1 MLGSFRNIDY
11 ASVFELTF
19 FHSYFDLAFS
29 VDNIIQLFMI
39 LVLMFRVSG
48 NGAHHNNNAFVA
60 LIPVYTAL
68 IPIFIASRRRR
79 SACENE
85 KKNG

>member
-1 MLGSFRNIDY
+1 MNRRTLML
-11 ASVFELTF
+11 
-19 FHSYFDLAFS
+19 LAIAFTAMAAG
-29 VDNIIQLFMI
+29 LI

>member
-1 MLGSFRNIDY
+1 MNRRTLML
-11 ASVFELTF
+11 
-19 FHSYFDLAFS
+19 LAIAFTAMAAG
-29 VDNIIQLFMI
+29 LI
-39 LVLMFRVSG
+39 LVLLFRVSG

>member
-1 MLGSFRNIDY
+1 MNRRTLML
-11 ASVFELTF
+11 
-19 FHSYFDLAFS
+19 LAIAFTAMAAGL
-29 VDNIIQLFMI
+29 V

-48 NGAHHNNNAFVA
+48 NGEHHNNNAFVA
-60 LIPVYTAL
+60 LIPVYAAL

>member
-1 MLGSFRNIDY
+1 MNRRTLML
-11 ASVFELTF
+11 
-19 FHSYFDLAFS
+19 LAIAFTAM
-29 VDNIIQLFMI
+29 VAGLI

-48 NGAHHNNNAFVA
+48 NGEHQTNNAFVA

>member
-1 MLGSFRNIDY
+1 MNRRTLML
-11 ASVFELTF
+11 
-19 FHSYFDLAFS
+19 LA
-29 VDNIIQLFMI
+29 IACTAMAAGLI

>member
-1 MLGSFRNIDY
+1 MNRRVL
-11 ASVFELTF
+11 LL
-19 FHSYFDLAFS
+19 LAIAFTAMTAG
-29 VDNIIQLFMI
+29 LI

-48 NGAHHNNNAFVA
+48 STEHHGSNAFVA

-68 IPIFIASRRRR
+68 IPIFIAARRRR
-79 SACENE
+79 NSACANE